1 MRHSAGRRRRGLL
14 KNPKQRGNYSMKNLI
29 RFFLGFGFLASI
41 AFYGC
46 QADPQQEIKAARRAM
61 EEAKD
66 FHSEELAATEWKEA
80 MQAWEEAQS
89 ALKKGDHPKD
99 YFQKA
104 RVLFEKTITAAQA
117 KGSAMEKEIDEVQ
130 KTINESYLKVKAT
143 LKEGRIKPKIQ
154 KELKPLLDEV
164 AIDSSSVKDLIMHSD
179 YTQAMAKVCDTQKK
193 MRNAEMV
200 LFGQKIP
207 QLEIEKRR

>member
-1 MRHSAGRRRRGLL
+1 
-14 KNPKQRGNYSMKNLI
+14 MKNSI
-29 RFFLGFGFLASI
+29 RFFIGISLLASI

-46 QADPQQEIKAARRAM
+46 QANPQQEIKAAQRAM

-80 MQAWEEAQS
+80 MQAWEEAQT
-89 ALKKGDHPKD
+89 ALKKGDHPKE

-104 RVLFEKTITAAQA
+104 KAQFEKTIVAAQA
-117 KGSAMEKEIDEVQ
+117 RGSVMEKEIDEVQ
-130 KTINESYLKVKAT
+130 KTINESYLRTKAA
-143 LKEGRIKPKIQ
+143 LSKGKIKPKIQ

-179 YTQAMAKVCDTQKK
+179 FTQAMAKVYDTQKK
-193 MRNAEMV
+193 MRDAEMG

-207 QLEIEKRR
+207 QLDIEKRR

>member
-1 MRHSAGRRRRGLL
+1 
-14 KNPKQRGNYSMKNLI
+14 MKSLI
-29 RFFLGFGFLASI
+29 RFLLGFGILASI
-41 AFYGC
+41 AFCGC
-46 QADPQQEIKAARRAM
+46 QANPQQEIKVAQRAM

-80 MQAWEEAQS
+80 MQAWEEAQA

-104 RVLFEKTITAAQA
+104 RSLFVKTIAAAQTRGA
-117 KGSAMEKEIDEVQ
+117 AMDKEINEVQ
-130 KTINESYLKVKAT
+130 KTINESYLRVKAA
-143 LKEGRIKPKIQ
+143 LNKGPAKPKIQ

-179 YTQAMAKVCDTQKK
+179 YTQAIAKVYDTKKK
-193 MRNAEMV
+193 MLNIEKV
-200 LFGQKIP
+200 LFGLP
-207 QLEIEKRR
+207 QLDLEKGK